1 MEKFQAIKETRMN
14 GKFLSIGFA
23 AALALLASLSG
34 NAGGAETREV
44 ADSHGRMVRIPASV
58 TRVAPTIPA
67 FAQMTEMLTRGGGKI
82 VALPTEGIS
91 SYFRH
96 VFPDLERSNPRNYA
110 SDSLE
115 DIIASGAQVVFG
127 PRIRFSDEQRN
138 MLRATGIP
146 VVDIDNIQDV
156 KGLSQSFLIIG
167 RILGE
172 EESARAE
179 EFVRYYQ
186 GNMAEAARR
195 TAALPPSARPKVMLL
210 SSTGGALS
218 TPNRNDVS
226 NEYITAAG
234 GVNVAADHLP
244 AGGMSAIADTES
256 IIGWN
261 PDYIIATNRPTRDD
275 ILADAALASV
285 AAIKNGR
292 VAICP
297 SGIFLWSVRSGE
309 GAMMPL
315 WLGTIINPELFADID
330 MRDVVRN
337 FFRDFYQYEV
347 SDEEIKNILAGGTG
361 RSGGRGR

>member
-1 MEKFQAIKETRMN
+1 MN
-14 GKFLSIGFA
+14 KKLPAIGFA
-23 AALALLASLSG
+23 ALLALLSGFSG
-34 NAGGAETREV
+34 NAGASETREV
-44 ADSHGRMVRIPASV
+44 ADSSGRMVRIPANV

-67 FAQMTEMLTRGGGKI
+67 FAQMTELLTRGGGKI
-82 VALPTEGIS
+82 VACPTQGIS

-96 VFPDLERSNPRNYA
+96 VFPDLAQSNPRNYA

-127 PRIRFSDEQRN
+127 PGIRFSDEQRN
-138 MLRATGIP
+138 LLREAGIP
-146 VVDIDNIQDV
+146 VVDINNIRDV
-156 KGLSQSFLIIG
+156 KGMSQSFLIIG
-167 RILGE
+167 NILGE
-172 EESARAE
+172 EESARAR

-195 TAALPPSARPKVMLL
+195 TAALPLSGRPKVMLL
-210 SSTGGALS
+210 SSAGGALS
-218 TPNRNDVS
+218 TPNRNDIS

-256 IIGWN
+256 IIVWN
-261 PDYIIATNRPTRDD
+261 PDYIIATSRQARDD

-285 AAIKNGR
+285 NAIKNGR
-292 VAICP
+292 VAVCP

-315 WLGTIINPELFADID
+315 WLGTIIHPELFADID
-330 MRDVVRN
+330 MRSVVRN
-337 FFRDFYQYEV
+337 FFRDFYRYEAP
-347 SDEEIKNILAGGTG
+347 DEEIENILNIAALK
-361 RSGGRGR
+361 